1 MDLSH
6 ILLVEDEERLG
17 QLISEQLHLE
27 GHRVSVASDGE
38 EGYRMW
44 MQEQPDLV
52 ILDWMLPRMDG
63 VEVCRK
69 IRETSIVPVMM
80 LTARGDEM
88 EKVWGLE
95 VGADDYMTKPFST
108 RELKARVRALLRRAA
123 FGKERSESTC
133 EDGVL
138 SFPFM
143 QLDRERRE
151 VKLEEQLL
159 VLTPKEYELLEL
171 FLSYPGRVFSRAY
184 LMDRIWRADYLEND
198 RTVDTQISRL
208 RKKMGIYG
216 KTIETVWGTGYKFNP
231 GKGSEA

>member
-1 MDLSH
+1 
-6 ILLVEDEERLG
+6 
-17 QLISEQLHLE
+17 
-27 GHRVSVASDGE
+27 
-38 EGYRMW
+38 MW
-44 MQEQPDLV
+44 KQEQPDLV

-80 LTARGDEM
+80 LTAKGDEM

-108 RELKARVRALLRRAA
+108 WELKARVRALLRRAA
-123 FGKERSESTC
+123 FGRERSESAA
-133 EDGVL
+133 EGGVL
-138 SFPFM
+138 SFPFI
-143 QLDRERRE
+143 QLDREKRE
-151 VKLEEQLL
+151 VKLEDQLL

-208 RKKMGIYG
+208 RKKFGLYG
-216 KTIETVWGTGYKFNP
+216 KTIETVWGTGYKFSP

>member
-1 MDLSH
+1 
-6 ILLVEDEERLG
+6 
-17 QLISEQLHLE
+17 
-27 GHRVSVASDGE
+27 
-38 EGYRMW
+38 MW
-44 MQEQPDLV
+44 KQEQPDLV

-80 LTARGDEM
+80 LTAKGDEM

-108 RELKARVRALLRRAA
+108 WELKARVRALLRRAA
-123 FGKERSESTC
+123 FGRERSEFAS
-133 EDGVL
+133 EGGVL
-138 SFPFM
+138 SFPFI
-143 QLDRERRE
+143 QLDREKRE
-151 VKLEEQLL
+151 VKLEDQLL

-184 LMDRIWRADYLEND
+184 LMDRIWEADYLEND

-208 RKKMGIYG
+208 RKKFGLYG
-216 KTIETVWGTGYKFNP
+216 KAIETVWGTGYKFNP

>member
-1 MDLSH
+1 MSL

-17 QLISEQLHLE
+17 QLISEQLRLE
-27 GHRVSVASDGE
+27 GHRVTVASDGE

-44 MQEQPDLV
+44 KQEQPDLV

-80 LTARGDEM
+80 LTAKGDEM

-108 RELKARVRALLRRAA
+108 WELKARVRALLRRAA
-123 FGKERSESTC
+123 FGRERSESAA
-133 EDGVL
+133 EGGVL
-138 SFPFM
+138 SFPFI
-143 QLDRERRE
+143 QLDREKRE
-151 VKLEEQLL
+151 VKLEDQLL

-208 RKKMGIYG
+208 RKKFGLYG
-216 KTIETVWGTGYKFNP
+216 KTIETVWGTGYKFSP

>member
-1 MDLSH
+1 MSH
-6 ILLVEDEERLG
+6 ILLVEDEGKLA
-17 QLISEQLHLE
+17 QLISEQLRLE
-27 GHRVSVASDGE
+27 GHQVSVASDGD
-38 EGYRMW
+38 EGYKMW
-44 MQEQPDLV
+44 ERERPDLV

-80 LTARGDEM
+80 LTARGNEM

-123 FGKERSESTC
+123 FGRERMESASG
-133 EDGVL
+133 EEVL
-138 SFPFM
+138 SFPFIR
-143 QLDRERRE
+143 LDREKRE
-151 VKLEEQLL
+151 VKLEDQLL
-159 VLTPKEYELLEL
+159 VLTPKEYELVEL
-171 FLSYPGRVFSRAY
+171 FLSHPGRVYSRAY
-184 LMDRIWRADYLEND
+184 LMDRIWQSDYLEND

-208 RKKMGIYG
+208 RKKFGTYG

-231 GKGSEA
+231 GKGSDT

>member
-1 MDLSH
+1 
-6 ILLVEDEERLG
+6 
-17 QLISEQLHLE
+17 
-27 GHRVSVASDGE
+27 
-38 EGYRMW
+38 MW
-44 MQEQPDLV
+44 KQEQPDLV

-80 LTARGDEM
+80 LTAKGDEM

-108 RELKARVRALLRRAA
+108 WELKARVRALLRRAA
-123 FGKERSESTC
+123 FGRERSESAS
-133 EDGVL
+133 EGGVL
-138 SFPFM
+138 SFPFI
-143 QLDRERRE
+143 QLDREKRE
-151 VKLEEQLL
+151 VKLEDQLL

-184 LMDRIWRADYLEND
+184 LMDRIWEADYLEND

-208 RKKMGIYG
+208 RKKFGLYG
-216 KTIETVWGTGYKFNP
+216 KAIETVWGTGYKFNP